1 MNNNKLTVD
10 LILTNKPRSF
20 QITNVAETGV
30 RDCHKLITT
39 FMKSQF
45 LVLNRKMSIIIV
57 IRTSMKKYF
66 SVTL

>member
-1 MNNNKLTVD
+1 MNNNKSTVD

-30 RDCHKLITT
+30 SDCHKLIAT
-39 FMKSQF
+39 FMKPQF